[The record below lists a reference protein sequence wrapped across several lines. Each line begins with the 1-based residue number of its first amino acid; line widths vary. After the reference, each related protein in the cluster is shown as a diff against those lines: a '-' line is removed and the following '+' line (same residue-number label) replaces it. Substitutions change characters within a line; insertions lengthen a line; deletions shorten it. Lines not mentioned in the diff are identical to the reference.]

1 MLHIN
6 MDRMPHHDLSVKSGS
21 AARYQVLPHAVGTAG
36 SYLSV
41 MTLNV
46 RHGRGLL
53 TPPQLMRRGVFRRN
67 ASRVAG
73 FLREHPMDVVAL
85 QEVDGRSSWSGAFD
99 HAAHMARECACSEY
113 AFGIH
118 FSVHRPRIF
127 FEYGTA
133 IFSRIP
139 LTDIH
144 SSSFRARPFD
154 TKGYLVARVVFG
166 GREVDVV
173 SVHLDVVPTS
183 RRRQA
188 SAMVRELTARGRPL
202 VVMGDMN
209 CRGTTGLSAV
219 QVLKRGLALSS
230 ADADVLHQPTFPTKR
245 PKRRIDW
252 ILISPELA
260 VRNCRIIPHDVTD
273 HLAVAAELTWR

>member
-1 MLHIN
+1 
-6 MDRMPHHDLSVKSGS
+6 MDRLPHQDLSVKSGNP
-21 AARYQVLPHAVGTAG
+21 ARHGVLPHDGTAVGST
-36 SYLSV
+36 LSV

-53 TPPQLMRRGVFRRN
+53 QPQRLLRRGIFRRN

-73 FLREHPMDVVAL
+73 FLREHPADIIAL

-99 HAAHMARECACSEY
+99 HAGHMARESACSEY
-113 AFGIH
+113 AHGIH
-118 FSVHRPRIF
+118 FSVHRRRIF

-133 IFSRIP
+133 LFSRLP

-144 SSSFRARPFD
+144 SSSFKARPFD
-154 TKGYLVARVVFG
+154 TKGYLVARIVFG

-183 RRRQA
+183 RKRQA
-188 SAMVRELTARGRPL
+188 AAMVRELSARCRPL

-209 CRGTTGLSAV
+209 CKGATGLSAV
-219 QVLKRGLALSS
+219 QVLKRGLALRS
-230 ADADVLHQPTFPTKR
+230 ADADAVHQPTFPTKR

-252 ILISPELA
+252 ILLSPELA
-260 VRNCRIIPHDVTD
+260 VTNFRIIPHDVTD